1 MLGFIARNHIDG
13 SGKTITWK
21 QISQLKERNA
31 VLLDVRTEDEH
42 ELGAIEGSLNIPH
55 TQLRSRLSEI
65 PADRPV
71 VVYCSVGLRG
81 YVAQRL
87 LLQNGFREVV
97 NLTGGYKTWEVVKE
111 EIKQL
116 QGEYMQKE
124 KESTE
129 SAAYDYSRKLDACGL
144 QCPGPIIQLKKEVDR
159 MAAGE
164 RILVSATDP
173 GFAKD
178 VRSWCNLTGNR
189 LISFTNDSG
198 GIEAIIEKATALSAT
213 SGNQQVQV
221 KQNHSATLIVFSNDM
236 DKALASF
243 VLANGAAATGQQVTM
258 FFTFWGL
265 SILRKRNP
273 GKVSKDFMGKMFGMM
288 LPKGMDKLSLSKM
301 NMVGMGPLM
310 MKSRMRSKRV
320 DQLSEMFAQAKAS
333 GVRFVACQMSMDIMG
348 IKAEELLD
356 GIEIGGVATYMEA
369 AAVSTVNLFI

>member
-1 MLGFIARNHIDG
+1 
-13 SGKTITWK
+13 
-21 QISQLKERNA
+21 
-31 VLLDVRTEDEH
+31 LDVRTEDEH

-87 LLQNGFREVV
+87 LLQNGFREVI

-111 EIKQL
+111 EMKQL

-164 RILVSATDP
+164 RVLVSATDP

-198 GIEAIIEKATALSAT
+198 GIEAIIEKATALSTT

-221 KQNHSATLIVFSNDM
+221 KQNPSATLIVFSNDM